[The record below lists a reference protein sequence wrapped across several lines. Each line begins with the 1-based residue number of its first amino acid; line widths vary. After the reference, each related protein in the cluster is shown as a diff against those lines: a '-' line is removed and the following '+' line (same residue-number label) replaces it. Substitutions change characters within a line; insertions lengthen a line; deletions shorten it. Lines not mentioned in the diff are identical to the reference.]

1 MGVGHGFFPDVVAA
15 LEAVVRA
22 PWHAGHSIGGL
33 HLLQVAARRLASSS
47 PEVGFVINLILWV
60 LWRGLQLFGSRQQ
73 PRGGAGVT
81 AAAAAESRGARRCG
95 NLESTWCCSL
105 EALGLHH
112 LRAVSGTGCSCC
124 GWLHAACWCEMPVGV
139 LQDADWKPRLH

>member
-1 MGVGHGFFPDVVAA
+1 MGVGHGFFQDVVAA

-47 PEVGFVINLILWV
+47 PEVGFVIDLMLRV

-73 PRGGAGVT
+73 PRGGCGVA
-81 AAAAAESRGARRCG
+81 AAAAAEFRGSRRCG
-95 NLESTWCCSL
+95 DLEQ
-105 EALGLHH
+105 H
-112 LRAVSGTGCSCC
+112 L
-124 GWLHAACWCEMPVGV
+124 V
-139 LQDADWKPRLH
+139 LQP